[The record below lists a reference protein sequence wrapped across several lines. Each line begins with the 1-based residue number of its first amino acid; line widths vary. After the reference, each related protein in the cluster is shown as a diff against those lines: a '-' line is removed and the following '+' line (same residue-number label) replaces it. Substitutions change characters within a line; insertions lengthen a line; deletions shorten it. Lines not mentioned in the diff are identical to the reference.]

1 MNIEK
6 DMVYIQDPNFA
17 FIAALDAQ
25 AIKDLI
31 QAYQS
36 GLRTLTE
43 TILCFND
50 MGLHVQS
57 MKPIRDIES
66 ADTTTHQS
74 GTCLDFVRI
83 QEEKHIGDG
92 QTFGY
97 DPHLRIEFTIRY
109 YQSVSSTET
118 LTEVHMTKLNFLFIM
133 YGMCTEID
141 VIDPKN
147 PGAVGPGSRI
157 RSKLLDAGF
166 KIPEKLSQVE

>member
-6 DMVYIQDPNFA
+6 DMVYIQNPNFA

-25 AIKDLI
+25 AIKDNMR
-31 QAYQS
+31 AYQD

-50 MGLHVQS
+50 MGMHVQS
-57 MKPIRDIES
+57 MKPIRGIAS
-66 ADTTTHQS
+66 ADTTKHQS
-74 GTCLDFVRI
+74 GTCWDFVRI
-83 QEEKHIGDG
+83 QEEKHIGDN
-92 QTFGY
+92 QTFGD

-118 LTEVHMTKLNFLFIM
+118 LMELHMTKLNFLFIM

-147 PGAVGPGSRI
+147 PGADGPGARI
-157 RSKLLDAGF
+157 RSKLLDMGF
-166 KIPEKLSQVE
+166 KIPGKLTPVE